1 MPRRGA
7 GIYLDNAATTR
18 PDPAAL
24 GAMRAFEDAHHGNPS
39 SQHAAGVA
47 AAREVERSRQAVADA
62 LGAAPDEIVFTS
74 GGTEANNLALKG
86 VFERPG
92 GHLVVSA
99 IEHPSVLRTADAL
112 RRRGVKVTVVG
123 VDALGRVSPAAVAAA
138 ITPGTLLV
146 SVMHANNETGTLE
159 PVSEIGRL
167 CRARGVLFHTDA
179 CQSFTRA
186 ALDAA
191 SGDFDLISV
200 NAHKIHGPK
209 GVGALFVRRGT
220 RLAPLLDGG
229 GHERGLRSGT
239 LNAPAIV
246 GFAAAARLARDASP
260 YETQRLRDRLL
271 AALRRGIPGLR
282 LNGPEDARL
291 CGHLSVTL
299 PRGEAKELAQ
309 ALSARGVF
317 VSTGSACSAGKSE
330 PSHVLL
336 ALGLSPAAAARTL
349 RLTLSR
355 LTTRDEVDAAA
366 AALVELAGSAHGR
379 R

>member
-1 MPRRGA
+1 MPLRDA

-24 GAMRAFEDAHHGNPS
+24 EAARSFEDAHYGNPS
-39 SQHAAGVA
+39 SLHGPGVA
-47 AAREVERSRQAVADA
+47 AAREVERSRRAVADA

-74 GGTEANNLALKG
+74 GGTESNNLALKG
-86 VFERPG
+86 AALPRG
-92 GHLVVSA
+92 GHVVVSA

-123 VDALGRVSPAAVAAA
+123 VDARGLVSPAAVAAA
-138 ITPGTLLV
+138 LTPRTALV
-146 SVMHANNETGTLE
+146 SVMHANNEIGTIE

-186 ALDAA
+186 ALDAG
-191 SGDFDLISV
+191 SGAFDLISV

-209 GVGALFVRRGT
+209 GVGALYVRRGT
-220 RLAPLLDGG
+220 KLAPLLDGG

-239 LNAPAIV
+239 LNAPGIV
-246 GFAAAARLARDASP
+246 GFGAAVRLARDASP

-271 AALRRGIPGLR
+271 VLLRRGIPGLR

-299 PRGEAKELAQ
+299 PRGDAKEAAQ

-317 VSTGSACSAGKSE
+317 VSTGSACAEGKSA

-336 ALGLSPAAAARTL
+336 AAGLTPAQAGRTL

-355 LTTRDEVDAAA
+355 MTTRDEVDAAA

>member
-1 MPRRGA
+1 MLPRDA

-24 GAMRAFEDAHHGNPS
+24 EAARAFEDAHFGNPS
-39 SQHAAGVA
+39 SLHGPGVA
-47 AAREVERSRQAVADA
+47 AAREVERARQAVADA

-74 GGTEANNLALKG
+74 GGTESNNLALKG
-86 VFERPG
+86 AAPPRG
-92 GHLVVSA
+92 GHVVVSS

-123 VDALGRVSPAAVAAA
+123 VDRRGVVSPAAVAAA
-138 ITPGTLLV
+138 LTPRTVLV
-146 SVMHANNETGTLE
+146 SVMHANNETGTIE
-159 PVSEIGRL
+159 PVAEIGRL
-167 CRARGVLFHTDA
+167 CRERGVLFHTDA

-186 ALDAA
+186 PLDAG
-191 SGDFDLISV
+191 SGAFDLISV

-209 GVGALFVRRGT
+209 GVGALYVRRGT
-220 RLAPLLDGG
+220 GLAPLLDGG

-239 LNAPAIV
+239 LNAPGIV
-246 GFAAAARLARDASP
+246 GFGAAVRLARDASP

-271 AALRRGIPGLR
+271 VLLRRGIPGLR

-299 PRGEAKELAQ
+299 PRGDAKELAQ

-317 VSTGSACSAGKSE
+317 VSTGSACAAGKTA

-336 ALGLSPAAAARTL
+336 ALGLTPAQAGRTL

-355 LTTRDEVDAAA
+355 MTTRAEVDAAA
-366 AALVELAGSAHGR
+366 AALVELAGSVHA
-379 R
+379 

>member
-1 MPRRGA
+1 MPPRGA

-24 GAMRAFEDAHHGNPS
+24 AAMRAFEDEHHGNPS

-47 AAREVERSRQAVADA
+47 AAREVERARQAVADA
-62 LGAAPDEIVFTS
+62 LGAAPDEVVFTS
-74 GGTEANNLALKG
+74 GGTESNNLALKG
-86 VFERPG
+86 AFDRRR

-99 IEHPSVLRTADAL
+99 IEHPSVLRAADAL
-112 RRRGVKVTVVG
+112 RRRGASVTVVG
-123 VDALGRVSPAAVAAA
+123 VDPLGRVSPAAVAAA
-138 ITPGTLLV
+138 ITPDTVLV

-159 PVSEIGRL
+159 PAAEIGRL

-186 ALDAA
+186 ALDAG
-191 SGDFDLISV
+191 SGAYDLISI

-229 GHERGLRSGT
+229 GQERGLRSGT
-239 LNAPAIV
+239 LNAPGIV
-246 GFAAAARLARDASP
+246 GFAAAARLARDSSP

-317 VSTGSACSAGKSE
+317 VSTGSACSAGKNE

-366 AALVELAGSAHGR
+366 AALVELAGSVHGR

>member
-1 MPRRGA
+1 VPLRDA

-24 GAMRAFEDAHHGNPS
+24 AAMRAFEDEHHGNPS

-47 AAREVERSRQAVADA
+47 AAREVERARQAVADA

-74 GGTEANNLALKG
+74 GGTESNNLALKG
-86 VFERPG
+86 APLPRG
-92 GHLVVSA
+92 GHVVVSA

-123 VDALGRVSPAAVAAA
+123 VDPRGRVSPAAVAAA
-138 ITPGTLLV
+138 LTPSTALV

-159 PVSEIGRL
+159 PVAEIGRL

-186 ALDAA
+186 ALDAG

-220 RLAPLLDGG
+220 KLTPLLDGG

-239 LNAPAIV
+239 LNAPGIV
-246 GFAAAARLARDASP
+246 GFGAAVRLARDASP

-271 AALRRGIPGLR
+271 VLLRRGIPGLR

-299 PRGEAKELAQ
+299 PRGDAKEAAQ
-309 ALSARGVF
+309 ALSARGVL
-317 VSTGSACSAGKSE
+317 VSTGSACSAGKNE

-336 ALGLSPAAAARTL
+336 ALGLTPAQAGRTL

-355 LTTRDEVDAAA
+355 MTTRAEVDAAA

>member
-1 MPRRGA
+1 MPLRDA

-24 GAMRAFEDAHHGNPS
+24 SAARSFEDAHHGNPS
-39 SQHAAGVA
+39 SLHGPGVA
-47 AAREVERSRQAVADA
+47 AAREVERARQAVADA

-74 GGTEANNLALKG
+74 GGTESNNLALKG
-86 VFERPG
+86 AAPPRG
-92 GHLVVSA
+92 GHVVVSA

-123 VDALGRVSPAAVAAA
+123 VDSRGLVSPAAVAAA
-138 ITPGTLLV
+138 LTPRTALV
-146 SVMHANNETGTLE
+146 SVMHANNETGTIE
-159 PVSEIGRL
+159 PAAEIGRL

-179 CQSFTRA
+179 CQSFTRE
-186 ALDAA
+186 ALDAG
-191 SGDFDLISV
+191 SGAFDLISV

-209 GVGALFVRRGT
+209 GLGALYVRRGT
-220 RLAPLLDGG
+220 RLTPLLDGG

-239 LNAPAIV
+239 LNAPGIV
-246 GFAAAARLARDASP
+246 GFGAAVRLARDSSP

-271 AALRRGIPGLR
+271 VLLRRGIPGLR
-282 LNGPEDARL
+282 LNGPEGARL

-299 PRGEAKELAQ
+299 PRGDAKETAR

-336 ALGLSPAAAARTL
+336 ALGLTPAQAGRTL

-355 LTTRDEVDAAA
+355 MTTRAEVDAAA
-366 AALVELAGSAHGR
+366 AALVELAGGVHA
-379 R
+379 